1 MLQSKNESF
10 FESEQDL
17 LSLKRKKKGL
27 LGSHNKLKFKK
38 KKLMKIKISNLSFK
52 QSAENIL
59 NIRILLVRTYWIAH
73 GTAFST
79 M

>member
-1 MLQSKNESF
+1 
-10 FESEQDL
+10 
-17 LSLKRKKKGL
+17 
-27 LGSHNKLKFKK
+27 
-38 KKLMKIKISNLSFK
+38 MKIKISNLSFK